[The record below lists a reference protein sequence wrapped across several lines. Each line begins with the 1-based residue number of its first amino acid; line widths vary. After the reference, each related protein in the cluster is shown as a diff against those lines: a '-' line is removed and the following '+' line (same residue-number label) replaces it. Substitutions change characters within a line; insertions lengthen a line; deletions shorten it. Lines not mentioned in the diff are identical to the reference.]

1 MQIHLNFKGHI
12 NAILGL
18 ILFVSTSAWASQT
31 PTTKKLTEPQKI
43 EYLIAF
49 IAKQDGVFIRN
60 GSEYTPSQAAEHLRM
75 KWTKAGKTIKTAE
88 DFISNLATSSSVSGK
103 PYQIKF
109 KSGRSTQL
117 APFLRLELKRLEST
131 LQQ

>member
-1 MQIHLNFKGHI
+1 MQNIIQMNK
-12 NAILGL
+12 AYVVL
-18 ILFVSTSAWASQT
+18 IGFMVFFTFHTLATQT
-31 PTTKKLTEPQKI
+31 PKTKKLTEAQKI

-75 KWTKAGKTIKTAE
+75 KWNKAEKMIKTAD
-88 DFISNLATSSSVSGK
+88 DFIAKLATNSSVSGK
-103 PYQIKF
+103 PYLIKF
-109 KSGRSTQL
+109 KTGRSTQL
-117 APFLRLELKRLEST
+117 APLLRLELKRLEET